1 MGTYFENITVPSD
14 HIQNVFGQYDKNIN
28 NIGKA
33 YHVAFVL
40 RNDTLK
46 VMGEESAVKRACS
59 VVNQIIKLSE
69 NGTDIT
75 DQNVNYAMGYCELK
89 QCYLTPS
96 NVSEKQCLL
105 KGKVGFGC
113 KYFCLLQGN
122 QCKYGVKKFKQ
133 KKWGGK
139 NDKQS

>member
-1 MGTYFENITVPSD
+1 MYFGE
-14 HIQNVFGQYDKNIN
+14 DKKNKI
-28 NIGKA
+28 
-33 YHVAFVL
+33 L
-40 RNDTLK
+40 TD
-46 VMGEESAVKRACS
+46 EEKIEYGLPL
-59 VVNQIIKLSE
+59 NQEYYIDE
-69 NGTDIT
+69 NGILKRGRKPTLLALYN
-75 DQNVNYAMGYCELK
+75 QNVNYAMGYCELK

-133 KKWGGK
+133 KKWGGIK